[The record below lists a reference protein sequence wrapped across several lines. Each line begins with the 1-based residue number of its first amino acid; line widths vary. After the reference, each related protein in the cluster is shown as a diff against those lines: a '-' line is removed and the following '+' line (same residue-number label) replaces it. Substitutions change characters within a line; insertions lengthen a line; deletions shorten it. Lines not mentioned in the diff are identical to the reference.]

1 MAYGFLCLKSPHM
14 KKEFERYGL
23 GDFQSVTGILEIL
36 GAIGLLIGFKFTIL
50 LMISAAGL
58 SLLMLMGFGVRIKIK
73 DSFAQSFPA
82 FFYMLLNFYIFWKTL
97 N

>member
-1 MAYGFLCLKSPHM
+1 M

-23 GDFQSVTGILEIL
+23 SHFQITTGILEIL
-36 GAIGLLIGFKFTIL
+36 GALGLLVGFKFKIL

-58 SLLMLMGFGVRIKIK
+58 SLLMLLGFGVRIKIK
-73 DSFAQSFPA
+73 DSFVQSFPA
-82 FFYMLLNFYIFWKTL
+82 FFYMLLNFYIFWEML

>member
-1 MAYGFLCLKSPHM
+1 M

-23 GDFQSVTGILEIL
+23 SHFQITTGILEIL
-36 GAIGLLIGFKFTIL
+36 GALGLLAGFKFKIL

-58 SLLMLMGFGVRIKIK
+58 SLLMLLGFGVRIKIK
-73 DSFAQSFPA
+73 DSFVQSFPA
-82 FFYMLLNFYIFWKTL
+82 FFYMLLNFYIFWEML

>member
-1 MAYGFLCLKSPHM
+1 M

-23 GDFQSVTGILEIL
+23 GDFQSTTGILEML
-36 GAIGLLIGFKFTIL
+36 GALGLLLGFKFKIL

-58 SLLMLMGFGVRIKIK
+58 SFLMLLGFGVRIKIK
-73 DSFAQSFPA
+73 DSFVQSFPA
-82 FFYMLLNFYIFWKTL
+82 FFYMLLNFYIFWETL